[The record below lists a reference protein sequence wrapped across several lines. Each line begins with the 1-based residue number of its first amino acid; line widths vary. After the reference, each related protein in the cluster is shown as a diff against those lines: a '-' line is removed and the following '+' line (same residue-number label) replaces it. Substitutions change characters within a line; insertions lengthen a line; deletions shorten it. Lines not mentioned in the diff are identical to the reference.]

1 MKFLQLTDAHLK
13 KNVLVNL
20 DNVLRIREHYLFAGY
35 KKKSCTLIEFVR
47 PEDYICVQESYET
60 IKEII
65 EKGA

>member
-20 DNVLRIREHYLFAGY
+20 DNVLRIREHYLFAGS

-47 PEDYICVQESYET
+47 PDDYVCVQESYED
-60 IKEII
+60 IKDII
-65 EKGA
+65 EKGV